1 MKRGVLFII
10 FACILCSCSALNDGK
25 ISFVP
30 TPDIEQTVHWMVDDA
45 MMAVSTQLV
54 YEMRKEIST
63 LIPATKTPTSTYVV
77 PVEMTATMTSIW
89 QGQHQ
94 LAPEI
99 TVTPENCIARAKF
112 VEDVTIPDETVI
124 AAGKP
129 FTKTWKLQNV
139 GTCVWTDEYSF
150 DFVDGDLMGANAHIK
165 FPKDSMVLPNGT
177 IEISVYMTG
186 PEESGRYQGNWKIQT
201 PWNTLFGTGEKGE
214 DSVWVKIIVR

>member
-1 MKRGVLFII
+1 MKRGFLFII
-10 FACILCSCSALNDGK
+10 FAFILCSCSALGEGK

-63 LIPATKTPTSTYVV
+63 LIPATATPTSTYVV

-99 TVTPENCIARAKF
+99 TVTPENCITRAKF

-124 AAGKP
+124 PAGKP

-150 DFVDGDLMGANAHIK
+150 DFVDGNLMGANAHIQ
-165 FPKDSMVLPNGT
+165 FPKDSMGFRTVQLRFQF
-177 IEISVYMTG
+177 I
-186 PEESGRYQGNWKIQT
+186 
-201 PWNTLFGTGEKGE
+201 
-214 DSVWVKIIVR
+214 